1 MELTFQKSADRWIAE
16 FEAHADFAI
25 HIEGVLEGNVQLLQR
40 HPAHGMYAVVSDSI
54 KRSSYVNVYDYEVPV
69 LIAPV
74 FIKVSC
80 ASEPTFAEV
89 VSNGEV
95 TEIKAQSKEI
105 EVTSNG
111 TMDITPDAGFAYLS
125 AVKVKTNVAGSGE
138 GSASS
143 VEYIDVSGD
152 FDGDFHKSI
161 LVSVASQIR
170 AMTEY
175 AGLCVASYANIKSNI
190 GLADVV
196 EVAQAISI
204 DNSTPLVIGG
214 NKMLISDYLNA
225 VLPQIGLSIERYNA
239 LPRITKEEFYNIA

>member
-125 AVKVKTNVAGSGE
+125 AVKVKTNVAGSGG

-143 VEYIDVSGD
+143 WRYWNVPESATTNPAMLSLLAFIHIYKIQTTDGIIISGSGSSYSGATILSMGIDLSQSVMIPSLGLGD
-152 FDGDFHKSI
+152 KPVVIQEIFNMDQGGTTFEQM
-161 LVSVASQIR
+161 LVQMLGI
-170 AMTEY
+170 TE
-175 AGLCVASYANIKSNI
+175 
-190 GLADVV
+190 
-196 EVAQAISI
+196 
-204 DNSTPLVIGG
+204 
-214 NKMLISDYLNA
+214 
-225 VLPQIGLSIERYNA
+225 
-239 LPRITKEEFYNIA
+239 ITEEQFYTL